1 MPENQ
6 EPSAGAHL
14 RSLRS
19 QEKIR
24 TEIPN
29 AEYQLT
35 VREIKK
41 RPYSRPTNAQ
51 PGLDERDLT

>member
-29 AEYQLT
+29 AEYQFT

-51 PGLDERDLT
+51 PGLDG